1 MARDAD
7 RARALLAFSKSFKKV
22 RRARTAAPRRR
33 RRRRTKFKRSKSCP
47 ELREIGRILP
57 ARQRSVS
64 VQYETS
70 TSATKSRHQ
79 PRPKVLLTDVYRN
92 RRFLSTV
99 LDGNG
104 SAAAN
109 AFYKSIDA
117 APNMNVARTKTSI
130 PLVSEL
136 VLKVG
141 NPSSF
146 RMR

>member
-33 RRRRTKFKRSKSCP
+33 RRRRAKFKRSRSCP
-47 ELREIGRILP
+47 ELRDVGKTP
-57 ARQRSVS
+57 VRQRSVS
-64 VQYETS
+64 LQQGDAEKAA
-70 TSATKSRHQ
+70 ATAAANQQ
-79 PRPKVLLTDVYRN
+79 PPPRAKVLLVDVYRQ

-136 VLKVG
+136 NIVIDRL
-141 NPSSF
+141 
-146 RMR
+146 